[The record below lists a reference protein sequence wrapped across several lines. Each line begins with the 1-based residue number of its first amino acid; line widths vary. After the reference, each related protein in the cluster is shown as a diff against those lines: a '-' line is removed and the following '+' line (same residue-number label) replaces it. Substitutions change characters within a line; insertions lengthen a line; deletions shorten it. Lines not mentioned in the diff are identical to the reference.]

1 MVEQYRYSPT
11 GIPFGLP
18 RGDVDADGAVTTGGS
33 SPPQSDEWIVD
44 QLIPS
49 STSQVSA
56 DLDGDADSAGKALKR
71 Q

>member
-11 GIPFGLP
+11 GVPFGLP
-18 RGDVDADGAVTTGGS
+18 RGDVDAGGTVTTGA
-33 SPPQSDEWIVD
+33 SPSDEWIVD
-44 QLIPS
+44 QIIAS
-49 STSQVSA
+49 STFQVPA